1 MTPTDILQPSDFE
14 GSKILIVDD
23 ERINNVIM
31 RRILEAEKFL
41 VTSADSGEEALEKYR
56 AEPPDL
62 MLLDVMLP
70 GRNGFETCQELHR
83 EYGAET
89 APIVFLTAKANS
101 EDVVTGLSVG
111 GVDYLQKPFRSQEV
125 VARVRTHL
133 QTRRL
138 VSQLRDANAA
148 KNRFL
153 GMAAHDL
160 RNPLASIRGLS
171 EFLRESLEGK
181 LDQDQQELFSL
192 VEGTAQSMLEL
203 LNELLDVATIESGEL
218 QVRPQTMS
226 LNALINSVV
235 MLANLQAVRKR
246 TTVDYE
252 PIKDAP
258 PIHAGPARIKQV
270 LENLLSNAVKY
281 PPPGSRIKV
290 GLEVAADH
298 QTVHVIDQG
307 PGIPEDERDKLFKDF
322 GRLSVQPTAGEKS
335 TGLGLAICRKII
347 DAHAGTIGATNQPT
361 GGCEFHF
368 SLPTPA

>member
-1 MTPTDILQPSDFE
+1 
-14 GSKILIVDD
+14 
-23 ERINNVIM
+23 
-31 RRILEAEKFL
+31 
-41 VTSADSGEEALEKYR
+41 
-56 AEPPDL
+56 

-101 EDVVTGLSVG
+101 EDVVG

-235 MLANLQAVRKR
+235 MLA
-246 TTVDYE
+246 
-252 PIKDAP
+252 
-258 PIHAGPARIKQV
+258 
-270 LENLLSNAVKY
+270 
-281 PPPGSRIKV
+281 
-290 GLEVAADH
+290 
-298 QTVHVIDQG
+298 
-307 PGIPEDERDKLFKDF
+307 KL
-322 GRLSVQPTAGEKS
+322 
-335 TGLGLAICRKII
+335 
-347 DAHAGTIGATNQPT
+347 
-361 GGCEFHF
+361 
-368 SLPTPA
+368 